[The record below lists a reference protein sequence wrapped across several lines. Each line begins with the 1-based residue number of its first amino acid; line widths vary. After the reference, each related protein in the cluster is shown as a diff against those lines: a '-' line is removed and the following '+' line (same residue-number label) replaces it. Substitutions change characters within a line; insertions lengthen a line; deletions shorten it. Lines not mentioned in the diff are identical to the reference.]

1 MVALFPELLEQAI
14 DPLALRHDHRG
25 TQDLL
30 QLERFAGMLAAKT
43 ERQQILGQQDA
54 LHVILVFVDHR
65 EAGVAG
71 FDDDW
76 QELVHRLGLLD
87 GHHLGAGDHDV
98 THAQLGNFEHALD
111 HVLGVLIDEVP
122 LFGIG
127 DDLYQIVAV
136 FWLALEELAE
146 FVEPGFLRRA
156 GTRVIVGHFL
166 SWLLA

>member
-1 MVALFPELLEQAI
+1 MVALFAELLEQAI
-14 DPLALRHDHRG
+14 DPLALRHYHCG
-25 TQDLL
+25 AQDLL
-30 QLERFAGMLAAKT
+30 ELQRLAGVMAAET
-43 ERQQILGQQDA
+43 ERQQILGEQDA

-71 FDDDW
+71 FDDDG
-76 QELVHRLGLLD
+76 QEVVHRLGLLY

-111 HVLGVLIDEVP
+111 HVLGVLIDEVA
-122 LFGIG
+122 FFRIG
-127 DDLYQIVAV
+127 DDFHQIIAV

-146 FVEPGFLRRA
+146 LVEPGFLRRA

-166 SWLLA
+166 SWLLV